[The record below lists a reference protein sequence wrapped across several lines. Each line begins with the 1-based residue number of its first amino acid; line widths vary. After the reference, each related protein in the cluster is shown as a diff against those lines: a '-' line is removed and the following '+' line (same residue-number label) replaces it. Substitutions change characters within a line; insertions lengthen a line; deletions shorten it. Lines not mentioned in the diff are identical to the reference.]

1 MRKMQE
7 KILANIAGVEDG
19 LEQVARGIMAFLSFF
34 AEHPE
39 YVELLIQERA
49 QFKDRKRPTYFE
61 HREVNVVRWR
71 KLYSR
76 LIAEG
81 RVRDIPVES
90 ITDVVG
96 NLIYGT
102 MFTNFFAGQKK
113 PVEQQ
118 AQDILDIVFRG
129 ILTEPEQARLEAAKA
144 GNVAHRTLAE
154 AKTLACGD

>member
-1 MRKMQE
+1 
-7 KILANIAGVEDG
+7 
-19 LEQVARGIMAFLSFF
+19 
-34 AEHPE
+34 
-39 YVELLIQERA
+39 LIQERA

-61 HREVNVVRWR
+61 HRDVNIVRWH
-71 KLYSR
+71 KLYTR
-76 LIAEG
+76 LIGEG

-118 AQDILDIVFRG
+118 ARDILDIVFRG
-129 ILTEPEQARLEAAKA
+129 ILTEAEQARLEAAKV

-154 AKTLACGD
+154 SKSLACGD